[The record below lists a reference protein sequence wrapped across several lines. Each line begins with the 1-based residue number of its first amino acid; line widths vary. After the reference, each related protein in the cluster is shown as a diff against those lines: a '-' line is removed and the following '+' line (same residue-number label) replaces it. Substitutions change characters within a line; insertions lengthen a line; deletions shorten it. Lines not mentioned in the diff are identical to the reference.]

1 MLENIVFT
9 IKKELKKASEKQ
21 SKDSNDL
28 SKLLPRLSE
37 ILVKYNSTCVQN
49 KTDSTTQT
57 EIHES
62 FEAIVNKLEQE
73 NKELNVKCTELEN
86 CIDLLRNEYEKCED
100 YWQNK
105 VDEERQLFEME
116 QKIQNDKLGELIEKM
131 KEYEE
136 QYATQDSVDNRLFP
150 IEENNLEKQ
159 FEDLEQEFE
168 EYKKHSDNN
177 IVQKDQEIFVLKEKL
192 TELSIKTKNTRDA
205 CVQVDSEDE
214 ESRIL
219 NKMKNFS
226 SYVIENTSR
235 FPDEM
240 LPLSPHKRQ
249 TPSGSPNN
257 QTELLEN
264 KPINWNFNQSEES
277 PTTNRSESNTP
288 CRPKRTRKHD
298 VNIYKKNNQDH
309 DKTIESKNVQD
320 QQQDWRGYQNTKY
333 TADQMISMPV
343 ISFQNL
349 NLRRNYL
356 EQRVRHLQL
365 RIKHQHYRT
374 EQTLQRKYR
383 SLKYVS
389 LIYL

>member
-1 MLENIVFT
+1 ME
-9 IKKELKKASEKQ
+9 
-21 SKDSNDL
+21 
-28 SKLLPRLSE
+28 
-37 ILVKYNSTCVQN
+37 
-49 KTDSTTQT
+49 
-57 EIHES
+57 
-62 FEAIVNKLEQE
+62 KLERE
-73 NKELNVKCTELEN
+73 NKDLNTKCTELEN

-116 QKIQNDKLGELIEKM
+116 QKVQNDKLCDLIEKM

-136 QYATQDSVDNRLFP
+136 QYANQDIVDTRLFP

-168 EYKKHSDNN
+168 DYRK
-177 IVQKDQEIFVLKEKL
+177 Q
-192 TELSIKTKNTRDA
+192 
-205 CVQVDSEDE
+205 SEDE
-214 ESRIL
+214 IMKKDEEITVLKVELSKLIIKGDQMEDVGIQVDTESEETRIL

-235 FPDEM
+235 FPEEM
-240 LPLSPHKRQ
+240 LPLSPQHLES
-249 TPSGSPNN
+249 TSNSPNN
-257 QTELLEN
+257 QTQSFESIPN
-264 KPINWNFNQSEES
+264 KQMNWSFINNQSEDYS
-277 PTTNRSESNTP
+277 PSNRSETNTP

-298 VNIYKKNNQDH
+298 VNIYKKNNQDL
-309 DKTIESKNVQD
+309 DKTRSETKNLSDQQNES
-320 QQQDWRGYQNTKY
+320 QQDWRSVQNAKY

-374 EQTLQRKYR
+374 EQTLQRKY
-383 SLKYVS
+383 
-389 LIYL
+389 